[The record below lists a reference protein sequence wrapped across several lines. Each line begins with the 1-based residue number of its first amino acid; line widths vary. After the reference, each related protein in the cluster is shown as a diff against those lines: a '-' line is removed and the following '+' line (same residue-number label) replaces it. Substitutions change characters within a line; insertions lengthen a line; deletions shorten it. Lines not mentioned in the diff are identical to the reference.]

1 MAKGTHTAYIK
12 PFVTKDSGQR
22 QDFPTGSRRD
32 TNDGK
37 PRYDL
42 VPVEAL
48 RRWADLMAR
57 GAKKY
62 GERNWTKGQSLLRY
76 EESALRHWYQ
86 YIDGSA
92 PEEDHLAGVLFNVG
106 AIMHHEAMIET
117 GQLPRT
123 LDDRDQRRLAP
134 TVDRVTEDEPIPYNL
149 DPGEEA

>member
-1 MAKGTHTAYIK
+1 MSEATDIRQQAEHTALGPIERAK
-12 PFVTKDSGQR
+12 FVTKDSGLR
-22 QDFPTGSRRD
+22 QDFATGSRRD
-32 TNDGK
+32 TNEGK

-62 GERNWTKGQSLLRY
+62 GEWNWAKGQSLSRY

-92 PEEDHLAGVLFNVG
+92 PEEDHLAAVLFNIG
-106 AIMHHEAMIET
+106 GIMHHEARIET
-117 GQLPRT
+117 GQLPRD
-123 LDDRDQRRLAP
+123 LDDREKRR
-134 TVDRVTEDEPIPYNL
+134 
-149 DPGEEA
+149 